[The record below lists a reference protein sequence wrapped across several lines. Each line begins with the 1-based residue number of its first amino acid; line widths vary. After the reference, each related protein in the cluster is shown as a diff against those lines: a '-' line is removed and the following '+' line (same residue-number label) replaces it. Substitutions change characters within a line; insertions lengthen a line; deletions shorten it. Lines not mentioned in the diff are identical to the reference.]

1 MKKSPQKLLAEIEY
15 VQEAI
20 DGKELEVYLLKQKL
34 GKLQKELAES
44 THQSNK

>member
-1 MKKSPQKLLAEIEY
+1 MKKSPQKLIAEIEY

-34 GKLQKELAES
+34 VKLQLELAEA
-44 THQSNK
+44 THRSNA